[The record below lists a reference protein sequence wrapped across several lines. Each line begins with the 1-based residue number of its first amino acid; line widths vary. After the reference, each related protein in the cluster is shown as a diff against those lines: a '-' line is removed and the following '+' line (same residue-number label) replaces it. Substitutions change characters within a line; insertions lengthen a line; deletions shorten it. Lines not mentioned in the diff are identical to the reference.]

1 MLDLPIISKFHVR
14 SRTPTILDQAWIRLA
29 CDMSSAFAGL
39 SYFIRRARKK
49 QRRPSSSEEDQANPT
64 MKAIKVLARPAA
76 FTSVESAVRNA
87 RYLWLVSR
95 IISRGETY
103 GTAWGVFNTIR
114 WALVTVPVQALETST
129 LAFVCHSW
137 GQWRACAG
145 VDTRRPRAS
154 RKDLLDVA
162 RPSFISCVLTLV
174 VEIAVCICLSLW
186 GMVPFAYYLS
196 ASTEVALVTRKMWR
210 NIEWCYIFY
219 ALVTQLGAV
228 LLATNPR
235 WCLYEAHT
243 SNFLWVLPSAI
254 VVTTVKLFEEHAWT
268 YYSIIFGGTLVS
280 DFFHV
285 LIVLC
290 VWARRLMKGKRA
302 VGSVNR
308 TL

>member
-1 MLDLPIISKFHVR
+1 
-14 SRTPTILDQAWIRLA
+14 
-29 CDMSSAFAGL
+29 MSSTPSAGV
-39 SYFIRRARKK
+39 
-49 QRRPSSSEEDQANPT
+49 SS
-64 MKAIKVLARPAA
+64 
-76 FTSVESAVRNA
+76 
-87 RYLWLVSR
+87 
-95 IISRGETY
+95 
-103 GTAWGVFNTIR
+103 
-114 WALVTVPVQALETST
+114 TVPVQALETST
-129 LAFVCHSW
+129 LAFVGHSW
-137 GQWRACAG
+137 AQWRARAG

-162 RPSFISCVLTLV
+162 RPSFIISCVLTLV
-174 VEIAVCICLSLW
+174 VEIPVCICLSLG
-186 GMVPFAYYLS
+186 GMVAFAYYLS

-210 NIEWCYIFY
+210 NIDGCYIFY

-235 WCLYEAHT
+235 WYLYEAHT

-285 LIVLC
+285 LVVLC

-302 VGSVNR
+302 VASVNR